1 VALFGSKDNE
11 KVKKTPLEIYE
22 DEVKEFLFSDEN
34 IEDIYPLILDFLCL
48 TNKRMIFV
56 DKDFSFKEPKTTIY
70 SVPYNQISGV
80 GLEKNEKVFAFTDEL
95 ILSTRAKNF
104 NLKLV
109 KGTNIKEVYNK
120 IVKKIL

>member
-1 VALFGSKDNE
+1 MALFGSKDNE